1 VSDGTQL
8 PIFNRSVFSD
18 IKVPSLLQQPHTRGA
33 SMGLSQS
40 LTDVATAIPPP
51 LGATHDMEDFFEN
64 GAVALHLVGPD
75 GTILKANKAEL
86 DLLGYTAEEYVGRDI
101 AGFHADPAV
110 IEDILARLSRGEKL
124 TKYPA
129 RLRAK
134 DGSIKHVE
142 ITSSVQFRDGKF
154 INTRCFTV
162 DVTEV
167 VNARANIRE
176 RDAQLRQV
184 LDALPAA
191 VYTTDEKGKITYYNR
206 AAAELA
212 GREPELGKDEWCVTF
227 RIYTPDG
234 KYLPHDQ
241 CPMAIALKEK
251 RPVRGVEALAQRPDG
266 TLVPF
271 LPFPTPISREDGELV
286 GAVNMLVDISE
297 RKQSETQQ
305 KMLLDELNHRVK
317 NNMQML
323 CGLLEGA
330 QREATPEAQL
340 VLKDASSRVAAM
352 AAAQQVLYSS
362 STATTFNASDF
373 LHAVGKSA
381 EQAFDKSVKLKVE
394 AASGW
399 LSNDVSM
406 PLALILNELLTNA
419 AKHGAKEV
427 GETTI
432 TLGLRSHEKEMVL
445 WVEDEGPGFEY
456 RPNGGRRSSG
466 LGLVA
471 GLIRQIQGTFEV
483 ERGVG
488 ARCIVRFPAHH

>member
-1 VSDGTQL
+1 
-8 PIFNRSVFSD
+8 
-18 IKVPSLLQQPHTRGA
+18 
-33 SMGLSQS
+33 MGLVQHV
-40 LTDVATAIPPP
+40 TAVAAISAPPVCDP
-51 LGATHDMEDFFEN
+51 HDLEDFFEN
-64 GAVALHLVGPD
+64 GAIALHLVGAD

-86 DLLGYTAEEYVGRDI
+86 DLLGYKAAEYIGRPI
-101 AGFHADPAV
+101 ADFHADPPV
-110 IEDILARLSRGEKL
+110 IEDILSRLTAGEKL
-124 TKYPA
+124 SKYPA
-129 RLRAK
+129 RLVAK

-142 ITSSVQFRDGKF
+142 ITSSVQFRDGQF

-162 DVTEV
+162 DVTELLK
-167 VNARANIRE
+167 ARADVRQ
-176 RDAQLRQV
+176 RDEQLRQV

-323 CGLLEGA
+323 CGLLESA
-330 QREATPEAQL
+330 QREATPEAQA
-340 VLKDASSRVAAM
+340 VLKDASRRVAAM

-381 EQAFDKSVKLKVE
+381 EQVFDKSVKLKVE

-399 LSNDVSM
+399 LANDVSM

-419 AKHGAKEV
+419 AKHGAKAV

-432 TLGLRSHEKEMVL
+432 TLGLRSHGNEMVL

-466 LGLVA
+466 LGLIA

-488 ARCIVRFPAHH
+488 ARCIVRFPTHH

>member
-1 VSDGTQL
+1 
-8 PIFNRSVFSD
+8 
-18 IKVPSLLQQPHTRGA
+18 
-33 SMGLSQS
+33 MGHAQS
-40 LTDVATAIPPP
+40 LNDYATVSAPP
-51 LGATHDMEDFFEN
+51 LGGPHNLEDFFDN
-64 GAVALHLVGPD
+64 GGIALHLVGPD
-75 GTILKANKAEL
+75 GTVLRANKAEL
-86 DLLGYTAEEYVGRDI
+86 NLLGYTADEYVGRDI
-101 AGFHADPAV
+101 ADFHADRAV
-110 IEDILARLSRGEKL
+110 IADILARLSRGEKL
-124 TKYPA
+124 TAYPA
-129 RLRAK
+129 RLVAK

-142 ITSSVQFRDGKF
+142 ITSSVQFCDGKF

-162 DVTEV
+162 DVTELFK
-167 VNARANIRE
+167 ARANVRE

-206 AAAELA
+206 AAVELA

-234 KYLPHDQ
+234 KHLPHDQ

-323 CGLLEGA
+323 CGLLESA
-330 QREATPEAQL
+330 QREATPEAQA
-340 VLKDASSRVAAM
+340 VLKDASRRVAAM

-362 STATTFNASDF
+362 STATTFKASDF
-373 LHAVGKSA
+373 LRAVGQSA
-381 EQAFDKSVKLKVE
+381 EQAFNKSVKLKVE

-419 AKHGAKEV
+419 AKHGAKEA

-432 TLGLRSHEKEMVL
+432 TLGLRSYEKEMVL
-445 WVEDEGPGFEY
+445 WVEDEGPGFDY

-466 LGLVA
+466 LGLIA
-471 GLIRQIQGTFEV
+471 GLTRQIQGTFAV

-488 ARCIVRFPAHH
+488 ARCIVRFPVHQ